1 MLKYAYNIADNM
13 LHGIRD
19 NIYLLSKKR
28 IGSFIRQIHVIIK
41 HDQGKL

>member
-1 MLKYAYNIADNM
+1 MPDNM

-19 NIYLLSKKR
+19 NIYLLSEKR

>member
-28 IGSFIRQIHVIIK
+28 IGSFIYK
-41 HDQGKL
+41 TNTCNYKT